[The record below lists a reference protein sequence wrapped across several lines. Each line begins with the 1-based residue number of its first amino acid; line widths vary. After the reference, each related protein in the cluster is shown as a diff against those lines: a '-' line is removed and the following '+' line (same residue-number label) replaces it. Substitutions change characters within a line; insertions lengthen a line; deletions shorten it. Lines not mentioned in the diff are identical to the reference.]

1 MTLQKLHLKD
11 EMDVSEKLEVAKNL
25 KKCFSSNDD
34 SSEENDGKKEDL
46 EDLDHDLEHDRDDL
60 EHEKGDHDS
69 KRINDS
75 DDSDGLYF

>member
-34 SSEENDGKKEDL
+34 SSEENDGKKEGL